1 MRLGYELG
9 RRVNIGSI
17 QSRRARQSQAVC
29 VCDSVRTSPNRFTRP
44 YDKNFRV
51 SAALAEVCALLSA
64 IPVRLEPRAKGR
76 LFALGV
82 KVTRK
87 WACASV
93 LGP

>member
-1 MRLGYELG
+1 MAASSHAARDNRRLC
-9 RRVNIGSI
+9 IH
-17 QSRRARQSQAVC
+17 

-44 YDKNFRV
+44 LNDKNFRV

-87 WACASV
+87 WACASI